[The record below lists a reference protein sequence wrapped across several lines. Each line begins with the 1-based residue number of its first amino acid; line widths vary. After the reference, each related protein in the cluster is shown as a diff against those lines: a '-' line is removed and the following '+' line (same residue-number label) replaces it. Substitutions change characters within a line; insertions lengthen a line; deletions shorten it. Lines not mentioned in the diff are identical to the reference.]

1 LEEKEDPPLKDD
13 PELKEDPPLNDDPL
27 DPLKDEPLLAPLK
40 EEEVDEDCLAGLCWI
55 WTNPSL
61 TSLVSVYPMGPAV

>member
-1 LEEKEDPPLKDD
+1 MEEKEDPPLKDD

-55 WTNPSL
+55 
-61 TSLVSVYPMGPAV
+61 